1 MAYNKPLG
9 LYTSERQTAYWK
21 IGNTGQETGTRL
33 YASHQA
39 GFLPSSPTLLHPNTH
54 KRNDPKIKLNFSSLP
69 PVILTVPQTFTQEI
83 PLINTANILAFWTG
97 LSQQGQI
104 YCFVFLTSDVTYPQI
119 SAAQGVKGGRIAH
132 NGFGVQKQETPPPAL
147 SYLWG
152 LGQNLSANHPVLFKC
167 SSPSE
172 G

>member
-39 GFLPSSPTLLHPNTH
+39 GFLLFSPTLLHPNTH
-54 KRNDPKIKLNFSSLP
+54 ERNDPKIKANFSSLL
-69 PVILTVPQTFTQEI
+69 PVILTVPQTFSQEI
-83 PLINTANILAFWTG
+83 PPINTANILAFWTG
-97 LSQQGQI
+97 SSHRGQI
-104 YCFVFLTSDVTYPQI
+104 CCFVFLTSDVTYPQI
-119 SAAQGVKGGRIAH
+119 SAAQGVKGGWIAH
-132 NGFGVQKQETPPPAL
+132 NRFGFQNQENPHLPFLT
-147 SYLWG
+147 WG
-152 LGQNLSANHPVLFKC
+152 LEQNLSANHLVLLKC